1 MKAHVPFS
9 VIGGKPLLNHTST
22 AAFDWFGVVGAAP
35 FCVSRNVHT
44 EPVKFPGRRISTT
57 LISLPSASPF
67 PGTST
72 QQSTVDSVSQPELGI
87 PVCLHPPNYDPH
99 FIIHDP
105 YTTTRDS
112 PSCIPRVLPSRFQH
126 GTIHSWRFPTHGL
139 AAFTTGFF
147 LICGNC

>member
-1 MKAHVPFS
+1 MKALVLYS
-9 VIGGKPLLNHTST
+9 VIGGKPLLNHTSA
-22 AAFDWFGVVGAAP
+22 AAFDWFGIVGAAP
-35 FCVSRNVHT
+35 LCVSRNVHN

-87 PVCLHPPNYDPH
+87 PACLHLPNDDPR
-99 FIIHDP
+99 FVIHDP

-126 GTIHSWRFPTHGL
+126 GTIHSWRFPNTWFGSFHHR
-139 AAFTTGFF
+139 F
-147 LICGNC
+147 LLDMW